1 MNHRIKPATR
11 LSIVFILAVV
21 ISGSILTW
29 FSINNIS
36 NLKELTEKRI
46 IEEERELFYGLQDS
60 IQTKIDNLTTG
71 FITEFDSTGFL
82 KDFMLTAIAKNE
94 FFTFPFILNKTGD
107 FVFPNFIQIQE
118 TSKGYKSSNK
128 YIANFKKGVKA
139 EFINTD
145 FNLAETCYLACLNHS
160 DGGADSV
167 KALNVLA
174 RLYVKSNNPE
184 KALARYHSIISKYYS
199 EPGPDGFPYAYFA
212 MSQLIKIVDP
222 SNTDKILSLFDSCL
236 IKIEEGAIP
245 LSYSTENLISGV
257 NQWMEGNKLENNKQ
271 AGHVNNLL
279 LKINEQINF
288 VNSYGEKIKEFLKET
303 NQSADKISVNGFKTK
318 NLFNAENHKLL
329 LLNAELD
336 HPIGFVIDNRELF
349 ASLLKPAY
357 QLNLNYEYLVEF
369 PEIAQANNTHNN
381 LVYSSQLNPYFPRQE
396 IQIKL
401 LNENVITELVTRR
414 SYIYGIAIILL
425 LLGMALGIGLIL
437 RDLSREKRLAR
448 LQADFTSN
456 VTHELKTPI
465 TSIYLFAES
474 MFYNKVKSRIE
485 KKEYLS
491 IIMKESERLK
501 RMINNILEHS
511 KLEKGKQE
519 YHFVETDLSALIK
532 LVIHDMNY
540 WFEEKQITVCVEL
553 EENITELIDEE
564 KINQAF
570 GNLLNNAIKYS
581 DENKNIN
588 IRLFKES
595 GNTVLEIE
603 DEGIGIPED
612 EQSRIFEKFYRVGQ
626 KETESISGTG
636 LGLTVVK
643 EIVEAHQGKIIVD
656 SKPGKGSKFS
666 VILNNKNPIV

>member
-11 LSIVFILAVV
+11 FSIVFILAVV

-46 IEEERELFYGLQDS
+46 IEEERELFYRLQDS
-60 IQTKIDNLTTG
+60 IQIKINNLTAA
-71 FITEFDSTGFL
+71 FL
-82 KDFMLTAIAKNE
+82 KEFNTPEIFKDSLLKAIAKNG
-94 FFTFPFILNKTGD
+94 FFTFPFILNNSGD
-107 FVFPNFIQIQE
+107 FIFPNFIQIQE
-118 TSKGYKSSNK
+118 TSKGYKSSNR
-128 YIANFKKGVKA
+128 YINNFEEGVKA
-139 EFINTD
+139 EFISKD
-145 FNLAETCYLACLNHS
+145 FNLAETYYLACLNHS

-174 RLYVKSNNPE
+174 RLYIKSNQAD
-184 KALARYHSIISKYYS
+184 KALARYHSIISKYYY

-212 MSQLIKIVDP
+212 MSQLIKIVD
-222 SNTDKILSLFDSCL
+222 SSKTDKILSLLDSCL

-245 LSYSTENLISGV
+245 LSYSTENLLSGV

-279 LKINEQINF
+279 LRINEQINF

-303 NQSADKISVNGFKTK
+303 NQSADKISVNGFKAK
-318 NLFNAENHKLL
+318 NLFNAENGSLL
-329 LLNAELD
+329 LLNTELD

-369 PEIAQANNTHNN
+369 PEISRANNTHNN

-401 LNENVITELVTRR
+401 LNENVITDLVTRR

-425 LLGMALGIGLIL
+425 LLGMVLGIGLIL

-474 MFYNKVKSRIE
+474 MFYNKVKSRTE
-485 KKEYLS
+485 KKEYLA

-511 KLEKGKQE
+511 KMEKGKQE
-519 YHFVETDLSALIK
+519 YHFAETDLSALMK
-532 LVIHDMNY
+532 LVIHEMNY
-540 WFEEKQITVCVEL
+540 WFEEKQITLNVEI

-564 KINQAF
+564 KISQAF
-570 GNLLNNAIKYS
+570 SNLLNNAIKYS
-581 DENKNIN
+581 DENKNIY

-595 GNTVLEIE
+595 GNIVLEIE

-612 EQSRIFEKFYRVGQ
+612 QQSRIFEKFYRVGQ

-643 EIVEAHQGKIIVD
+643 EIVDAHKGKIIVD

-666 VILNNKNPIV
+666 VILYNKNPMM